1 MLEAPE
7 NPAFRRLNTVRDA
20 NMTPFAA
27 PIYADAV
34 SSGGELVGPS
44 VRKRSRVES

>member
-1 MLEAPE
+1 
-7 NPAFRRLNTVRDA
+7 
-20 NMTPFAA
+20 MTPFAA

>member
-7 NPAFRRLNTVRDA
+7 NPAFLRLNTVRDA
-20 NMTPFAA
+20 NMTRFAA

-44 VRKRSRVES
+44 VRKRTRAGS